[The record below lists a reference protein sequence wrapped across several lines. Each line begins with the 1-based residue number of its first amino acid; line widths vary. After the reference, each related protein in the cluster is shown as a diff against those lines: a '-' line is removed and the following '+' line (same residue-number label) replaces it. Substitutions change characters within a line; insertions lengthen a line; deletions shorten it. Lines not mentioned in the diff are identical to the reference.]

1 MLILVGKSIRDKNR
15 YSIKVIPH
23 RTHTA
28 FINLKSKSNSFIE
41 EKAGKPH
48 IKQVIKVNF
57 TKIRAYAYFVPPGM
71 IYKEG
76 H

>member
-1 MLILVGKSIRDKNR
+1 MIRDKNR
-15 YSIKVIPH
+15 HSIKVIPH
-23 RTHTA
+23 KTHT
-28 FINLKSKSNSFIE
+28 FINLKSKNYSFIE
-41 EKAGKPH
+41 KNAGKPH

-57 TKIRAYAYFVPPGM
+57 TKIRAYPYFVPPGM